1 MATLVTDMLDRVAR
15 QVSIDSPDSWLTAT
29 ADEYA
34 EIRDD
39 FLDETVR
46 DILDRVDVP
55 QPIAKI
61 YTLTGDGSETY
72 DLPNDFLRLQRDKLA
87 VYETTT
93 VRRAMLPAV
102 TDGWYTHLK
111 EIGSTGADRYYQ
123 VRGSENNSGLG
134 GSGFTISIYRE
145 PASAISVEIHYIS
158 KAWINNSG
166 SEKTAFTNDSDYCLL
181 PRRLVESGI
190 VARWRDRK
198 GLDPTGKMREYEN
211 LLGRY
216 ANESRGRRSI
226 TFGDPGSRIFRYPP
240 PPDEIPTS

>member
-1 MATLVTDMLDRVAR
+1 MAQLVAAMLERVAR
-15 QVSIDSPDSWLTAT
+15 QVSIASPNSWVSAT
-29 ADEYA
+29 EDEYS

-39 FLDETVR
+39 FLPEVVF
-46 DILDRVDVP
+46 DILDRVDP
-55 QPIAKI
+55 PRPLSKI

-72 DLPNDFLRLQRDKLA
+72 DLPTDFLRLQRDKLA

-102 TDGWYTHLK
+102 SDGWYTHLK

-123 VRGSENNSGLG
+123 IRGTEYNVLL
-134 GSGFTISIYRE
+134 GSGATISIFRE
-145 PASAISVEIHYIS
+145 PASAISVEIHYVS
-158 KAWINNSG
+158 RNWLDNGGTGK
-166 SEKTAFTNDSDYCLL
+166 SEFTDSSDVCLL

-198 GLDPTGKMREYEN
+198 GLDPTSKMREYEN
-211 LLGRY
+211 HLSRY
-216 ANESRGRRSI
+216 ANEFRGRRSI